1 MEILDRV
8 VITAIK
14 LKVTLHVI
22 QDSLAYMHIKL
33 GCYCYGEHTVIMC
46 LEGFFFFWL
55 LNKPTLLVLTIIK
68 KFKK

>member
-46 LEGFFFFWL
+46 LEVFLKFFL
-55 LNKPTLLVLTIIK
+55 VIKQADIARAHNNKKI
-68 KFKK
+68 

>member
-46 LEGFFFFWL
+46 LEGFFFL
-55 LNKPTLLVLTIIK
+55 VIKQADIARAHNNKKI
-68 KFKK
+68 

>member
-46 LEGFFFFWL
+46 LEVVFFFF
-55 LNKPTLLVLTIIK
+55 
-68 KFKK
+68 FGY

>member
-46 LEGFFFFWL
+46 LEGFFFF
-55 LNKPTLLVLTIIK
+55 
-68 KFKK
+68 FGY